1 MLMGAYPKLSR
12 MMLEVSQVSVD
23 DGENGAEQFPEQ
35 KSGGWNRSKRVN
47 AIAIIIPLFRSFY
60 PPSCDTVTPYRN
72 ICIKEEISLTF
83 LSLEPSTITFTT
95 FLRSGAG

>member
-1 MLMGAYPKLSR
+1 MGGPP
-12 MMLEVSQVSVD
+12 EVIAD
-23 DGENGAEQFPEQ
+23 DVGSFSSFGGRWREAEQFPEQ